1 MRCAIINVVQLYD
14 WNRCIDHLQ
23 TLVTR
28 GRFRGGC
35 GGCLPPPPHPS
46 PSPPLIFAITCLF
59 VFVFFCNQFEEIQI
73 ALFEVA
79 LIINNAPLTYVN
91 PNTIETCLTHN
102 HLLFCRQW
110 LFSSNTTLTVVRNP
124 TVLSSTID
132 KINRISNH
140 YLDRWKH
147 EYVIN
152 LRETQQISKLNAN
165 FLKINVNGIVLVI
178 YEKVPRHFW
187 MIAIVVWILPS
198 RDYEITW
205 AIVRIAKTNRILKRA
220 VNNFFT
226 VENIHH
232 DTNQNR

>member
-1 MRCAIINVVQLYD
+1 MSHWGSQPYKQKNYSFVSFYNLSNFSAWHKGGDLKKK
-14 WNRCIDHLQ
+14 IDKVGHRGEWSG
-23 TLVTR
+23 VEWKVGGGR
-28 GRFRGGC
+28 GR
-35 GGCLPPPPHPS
+35 PPPHP
-46 PSPPLIFAITCLF
+46 PPHPRPFPPLIFAITCLF
-59 VFVFFCNQFEEIQI
+59 FFCTQFEETQI

-110 LFSSNTTLTVVRNP
+110 LFSSNTTLTVIRNP

-152 LRETQQISKLNAN
+152 LRETQ
-165 FLKINVNGIVLVI
+165 
-178 YEKVPRHFW
+178 
-187 MIAIVVWILPS
+187 
-198 RDYEITW
+198 
-205 AIVRIAKTNRILKRA
+205 
-220 VNNFFT
+220 
-226 VENIHH
+226 
-232 DTNQNR
+232 

>member
-14 WNRCIDHLQ
+14 WNRPIHHLQ

-28 GRFRGGC
+28 GRFRGR
-35 GGCLPPPPHPS
+35 GGGGPCLPPPPPPPFPPS
-46 PSPPLIFAITCLF
+46 NFCNHLYFF
-59 VFVFFCNQFEEIQI
+59 FFCNQFEEIQI
-73 ALFEVA
+73 VLFEVA

-91 PNTIETCLTHN
+91 PNTNETCLTHN

>member
-1 MRCAIINVVQLYD
+1 MYRSSSNACNQGQIQ
-14 WNRCIDHLQ
+14 
-23 TLVTR
+23 R
-28 GRFRGGC
+28 GVRG
-35 GGCLPPPPHPS
+35 LPPPRPL
-46 PSPPLIFAITCLF
+46 PPLVFAITCF
-59 VFVFFCNQFEEIQI
+59 FGFFCNQFEEIQI
-73 ALFEVA
+73 VLFDVA

-152 LRETQQISKLNAN
+152 LRETQLISKLNAN

-187 MIAIVVWILPS
+187 MITIVMWILPS
-198 RDYEITW
+198 RNYEITW
-205 AIVRIAKTNRILKRA
+205 VIVRIAKTNRILKRA
-220 VNNFFT
+220 LNNFFT